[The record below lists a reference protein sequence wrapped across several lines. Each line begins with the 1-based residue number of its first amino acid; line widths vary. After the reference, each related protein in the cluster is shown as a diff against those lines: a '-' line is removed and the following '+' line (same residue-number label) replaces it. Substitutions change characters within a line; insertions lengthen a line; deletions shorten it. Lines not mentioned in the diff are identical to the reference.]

1 MQNTLEIDSI
11 YKYVSPDF
19 KLSDIFLKCE
29 TGDILGIFG
38 RNGAGKSLLLKLIFG
53 IINAE
58 NKNIRLNR
66 NIIDKLYLIPQAV
79 AYLPQHS
86 FLPKNITIHKI
97 LSLYLPKNHSDF
109 TEDSLLKKLL
119 FLKPSEISTGELRY
133 LEIKLLL
140 CGAAKFVLLDEP
152 LSTLSPVMK
161 EKVLLLIKE
170 ASAHKGIIICDHD
183 YFSLKPY
190 ITDTFLMH
198 CGSLKRIGS
207 EAELKHWN
215 YLP

>member
-1 MQNTLEIDSI
+1 MISFTLFPKQLPI
-11 YKYVSPDF
+11 Y
-19 KLSDIFLKCE
+19 
-29 TGDILGIFG
+29 
-38 RNGAGKSLLLKLIFG
+38 
-53 IINAE
+53 
-58 NKNIRLNR
+58 R
-66 NIIDKLYLIPQAV
+66 NIPFYQ
-79 AYLPQHS
+79 
-86 FLPKNITIHKI
+86 KNITVHKI

-109 TEDSLLKKLL
+109 TEDSLLKRLL
-119 FLKPSEISTGELRY
+119 FLKTPDISTGELRY

-140 CGAAKFVLLDEP
+140 SGTAKFVLLNEP
-152 LSTLSPVMK
+152 LSTLSYVMK
-161 EKVLLLIKE
+161 EKVLLIRE

-198 CGSLKRIGS
+198 CGNLKRIGS